1 MNKRKLILIIVI
13 ITIAAVI
20 YGIYSFYYILPTE
33 KAKPQIQ
40 AFLDKNYNNKFK
52 IIKIEKDYSPDLFHQ
67 PWGYKLTLSD
77 TSNIEFGNILIE
89 FNKYQN
95 NWITYG
101 GTDIEKEYLK
111 KIRFNQAGLTGNY
124 FQYFPTYEKEGK
136 FTKDSN
142 TIDKKHIEAIKNVL
156 NYYNHKWTE
165 FEGQIFYEG
174 KIDDELLW
182 NYTTKANDSI
192 WLSTHR

>member
-13 ITIAAVI
+13 IALTAVI
-20 YGIYSFYYILPTE
+20 YGIYSFYYILPTD

-40 AFLDKNYNNKFK
+40 TFLDKNYNHKFK
-52 IIKIEKDYSPDLFHQ
+52 IINIEKDYCPDLFHQ

-77 TSNIEFGNILIE
+77 TNNIEFGNIRIE

-101 GTDIEKEYLK
+101 GIDIEKEYLK
-111 KIRFNQAGLTGNY
+111 KVRFNQEGLPNNY

-136 FTKDSN
+136 FIKDNN
-142 TIDKKHIEAIKNVL
+142 TIGKKHLEAIKQVL
-156 NYYNHKWTE
+156 SYYKHKWKE
-165 FEGQIFYEG
+165 VEGQIFYEG

-192 WLSTHR
+192 WLSTHN

>member
-1 MNKRKLILIIVI
+1 MNKRKLFLIAI
-13 ITIAAVI
+13 ITTITLVI
-20 YGIYSFYYILPTE
+20 YGIYSCYYILPTD

-40 AFLDKNYNNKFK
+40 AYLDKNYSNKFT

-77 TSNIEFGNILIE
+77 TNNIEFGNIYIE

-111 KIRFNQAGLTGNY
+111 KVKFNQVGLADNY

-142 TIDKKHIEAIKNVL
+142 TINKKHLEAIKQVL
-156 NYYNHKWTE
+156 TYYNHKWKE
-165 FEGQIFYEG
+165 FEGKIFYEG
-174 KIDDELLW
+174 KINDELLW
-182 NYTTKANDSI
+182 NYTTKVNDSI
-192 WLSTHR
+192 WLSTHK